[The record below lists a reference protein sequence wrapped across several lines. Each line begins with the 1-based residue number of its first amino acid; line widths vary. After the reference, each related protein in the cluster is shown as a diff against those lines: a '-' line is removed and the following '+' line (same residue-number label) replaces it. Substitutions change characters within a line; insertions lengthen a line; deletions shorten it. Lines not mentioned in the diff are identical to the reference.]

1 MTKITIG
8 ARSSKLSLAYVAK
21 VKELL
26 LKNNNDLKEENINF
40 KAIKTSGDLNLNKNI
55 SEIGGKNLFC
65 KEIEESLFKKEIDIA
80 VHSLKDMEANENKSL
95 LIGAYLKRN
104 DYRDVIISEKIKNI
118 SDLRNGVKIGSSSK
132 RRELQLKKINSN
144 ISVINIRGNID
155 TRINKINENKLDG
168 VILAAAGVKSLKLDK
183 KISLTFNCDHILPAV
198 GQGIIAV
205 QCRKEDKIKN
215 LIKRINDNTTNLCA
229 IAERKMLQTIGGDCD
244 TAIGGLAEIENHN
257 LKLKAQLFSD
267 SGKESF
273 EYELTGREVDA
284 SFIGKSVGEKIPLKK
299 RKNIKIIKAI
309 IISEILTPEIP
320 LFQTS
325 KNNILKFCNTSI

>member
-8 ARSSKLSLAYVAK
+8 ARGSKLSLAYVAK

-80 VHSLKDMEANENKSL
+80 VHSLKDMEANENESL

-104 DYRDVIISEKIKNI
+104 DYRDVIVSEKIKNI

-267 SGKESF
+267 SGQESF

-284 SFIGKSVGEKIPLKK
+284 SFIGKSVGEKLLNLAGEKFKK
-299 RKNIKIIKAI
+299 K
-309 IISEILTPEIP
+309 
-320 LFQTS
+320 
-325 KNNILKFCNTSI
+325 

>member
-8 ARSSKLSLAYVAK
+8 ARGSKLSLAYVAK

-65 KEIEESLFKKEIDIA
+65 KEIEESLLKKEIDIA
-80 VHSLKDMEANENKSL
+80 VHSLKDMEANENESL

-267 SGKESF
+267 SGQESF
-273 EYELTGREVDA
+273 EYELTGREIDA
-284 SFIGKSVGEKIPLKK
+284 SFIGKSVGEKLLNLAGEKFKK
-299 RKNIKIIKAI
+299 K
-309 IISEILTPEIP
+309 
-320 LFQTS
+320 
-325 KNNILKFCNTSI
+325 

>member
-65 KEIEESLFKKEIDIA
+65 KEIEESLLKKEIDIA
-80 VHSLKDMEANENKSL
+80 VHSLKDMEANENESL

-132 RRELQLKKINSN
+132 RRELQLKKINNN

-205 QCRKEDKIKN
+205 QCRKEEKIKN

-267 SGKESF
+267 SGQESF

-284 SFIGKSVGEKIPLKK
+284 SFIGKSVGEKLLNLAGEKFKK
-299 RKNIKIIKAI
+299 K
-309 IISEILTPEIP
+309 
-320 LFQTS
+320 
-325 KNNILKFCNTSI
+325 